1 MFNWA
6 SVGFYL
12 CHTIELCSFVLFPKS
27 IKKRE
32 TNVKENDFLMFGSIV
47 ENMKENIL

>member
-12 CHTIELCSFVLFPKS
+12 YHTIELRSYVSFPKR